1 MTNPDP
7 ARFSS
12 EEFALVLRKAAE
24 LQDRRRS
31 APGHVVSDGIT
42 LAEMQQIAREVGLD
56 PALIAEAASL
66 VRRPRADQPGFFR
79 LRSEFFAER
88 TLEGAV
94 APGQLG
100 EVVHLIRDE
109 IGKPGQV
116 QQVLDG
122 VEWSYNEANGSIH
135 VTVRPREGRTRVE
148 VMADRENEEAVI
160 VGIPTFAG
168 LLISIL
174 APMSMGVDPQ
184 SIALGVG
191 IAGGAHALARAAWM
205 AVSRGWQR
213 RISEVAERVAEGIAA
228 IRATAQQADAPESGS
243 EEASPRP
250 QPSPGAT
257 ADADASS
264 PADLRSRWSAGR

>member
-1 MTNPDP
+1 MTRQDP
-7 ARFSS
+7 GKFSS

-24 LQDRRRS
+24 LQDRRRA
-31 APGHVVSDGIT
+31 APRHAVGDGIT
-42 LAEMQQIAREVGLD
+42 VSEMQQIAREVGLD

-66 VRRPRADQPGFFR
+66 VRQTGTDQPGFLR

-88 TLEGAV
+88 TLHGTV

-122 VEWSYNEANGSIH
+122 VEWSYNETNGSIH
-135 VTVRPREGRTRVE
+135 VTVRPREGDTRVE

-160 VGIPTFAG
+160 VGIPSFAG
-168 LLISIL
+168 LLFGILTSI
-174 APMSMGVDPQ
+174 SMGVDPQ

-213 RISEVAERVAEGIAA
+213 RITEVAERVAEGIAA
-228 IRATAQQADAPESGS
+228 IRAAAAQADVASAGTGTPTARTETQPGTVPD
-243 EEASPRP
+243 EAHGP
-250 QPSPGAT
+250 
-257 ADADASS
+257 
-264 PADLRSRWSAGR
+264 PADENLLRRR